1 MKKRPTDAISI
12 TCVVQVY
19 LLSLKV
25 MDRGLP
31 LKIDMI
37 ASEEEMQDLV
47 SKVWV
52 IYTLSN
58 YSMGMCCLLTYH
70 LNFLV
75 VRWFA
80 VC

>member
-58 YSMGMCCLLTYH
+58 YSMCCLRTYH
-70 LNFLV
+70 WNFLF